1 MIYYSIMKK
10 EISRL
15 EVQEGELA
23 IYTGTVDPRQA
34 NGFSLDSGKR
44 NAYVFLWKDG
54 QPQELYAEFHLDGD
68 GLDVLDVSAGEEKYT
83 FLRDHPS
90 GYIRQIAGPAAPIV
104 VANLGAIPLRMDTLL
119 GKFTVHA
126 GTILRLDE
134 NAPQREK
141 KTVLLTVSSQQE
153 QPLTSAE
160 LWDGNTWRRLNIRE
174 EPADANEERSLTVLD
189 GSAIVQYMSVNS
201 KREIWM
207 MDAPEPDPDY
217 EICVTAQTGGL
228 VTLRFDRTDYREG
241 RVVQRARTIF
251 CTRWG
256 MSRRLFW
263 RTRTGPAH
271 RPLSRMKPSLKASGR
286 LRRRIRCFSPPG
298 RHRRCPSRNRR
309 RISRNRGGYS
319 MNPVTFGVIRR
330 YCSRINRV
338 SICRKE
344 TLEYQNFRF
353 IDQVPHSFDPLYL
366 YGVGAIESE
375 FFGEGGL
382 TDPSAGELNFLP
394 CMEFML
400 SETPREEEK
409 EERNDSK

>member
-23 IYTGTVDPRQA
+23 IYTGKVDPRQA

-54 QPQELYAEFHLDGD
+54 QPQGLYAEFHLDRD

-104 VANLGAIPLRMDTLL
+104 VANLGAIPLRVDTFL

-126 GTILRLDE
+126 GTMLRLDE
-134 NAPQREK
+134 NAPRREK

-174 EPADANEERSLTVLD
+174 EPADANEERGLTVLD

-256 MSRRLFW
+256 EPVAYDLQKLRESRTAAEAYLCSARLPGLPAGWEADFDQ
-263 RTRTGPAH
+263 TEQGGPPAGSGPQAFLEDEDGPDAPH
-271 RPLSRMKPSLKASGR
+271 FEPGETAVESQREVPPDAPLQPTLKTQDMPVPE
-286 LRRRIRCFSPPG
+286 PPEDF
-298 RHRRCPSRNRR
+298 P
-309 RISRNRGGYS
+309 
-319 MNPVTFGVIRR
+319 
-330 YCSRINRV
+330 
-338 SICRKE
+338 E
-344 TLEYQNFRF
+344 
-353 IDQVPHSFDPLYL
+353 
-366 YGVGAIESE
+366 
-375 FFGEGGL
+375 
-382 TDPSAGELNFLP
+382 
-394 CMEFML
+394 
-400 SETPREEEK
+400 
-409 EERNDSK
+409 

>member
-34 NGFSLDSGKR
+34 NGLSPDSGKR

-54 QPQELYAEFHLDGD
+54 QPQELYAEFHLDRY

-256 MSRRLFW
+256 EPVAYDLQKLRESRTAAEAYLCSAKLPGLPAGWEADFDL
-263 RTRTGPAH
+263 TEQGGPPAGSG
-271 RPLSRMKPSLKASGR
+271 PQAFLEDEDGADAPPFEPGETAVESRWEAPPDTLLQPTLK
-286 LRRRIRCFSPPG
+286 IRDMPVPEPPEDF
-298 RHRRCPSRNRR
+298 P
-309 RISRNRGGYS
+309 
-319 MNPVTFGVIRR
+319 
-330 YCSRINRV
+330 
-338 SICRKE
+338 E
-344 TLEYQNFRF
+344 
-353 IDQVPHSFDPLYL
+353 
-366 YGVGAIESE
+366 
-375 FFGEGGL
+375 
-382 TDPSAGELNFLP
+382 
-394 CMEFML
+394 
-400 SETPREEEK
+400 
-409 EERNDSK
+409 

>member
-1 MIYYSIMKK
+1 MIYYTYTEK

-23 IYTGTVDPRQA
+23 IYTGKVDPRQA
-34 NGFSLDSGKR
+34 NGLSSDSGKR
-44 NAYVFLWKDG
+44 NVYVFLWKDG
-54 QPQELYAEFHLDGD
+54 QPQERCAEFHLDRD

-104 VANLGAIPLRMDTLL
+104 VANLGAIPLRVDTLL

-153 QPLTSAE
+153 QLLASAE
-160 LWDGNTWRRLNIRE
+160 LWDGDAWRRLNIRE
-174 EPADANEERSLTVLD
+174 EPADANEERGLTVLD

-228 VTLRFDRTDYREG
+228 VTLRFDRADYREG

-256 MSRRLFW
+256 EPAAYDLQKLRESRTAAEAYRCSVKLPGLPAGWESDFDL
-263 RTRTGPAH
+263 TEQSGPPDGNEPQAFLEDEDG
-271 RPLSRMKPSLKASGR
+271 PGAPPSEPGETVVESQREAPPPDTLLQPARKAQEMPVPE
-286 LRRRIRCFSPPG
+286 PPEDF
-298 RHRRCPSRNRR
+298 P
-309 RISRNRGGYS
+309 
-319 MNPVTFGVIRR
+319 
-330 YCSRINRV
+330 
-338 SICRKE
+338 E
-344 TLEYQNFRF
+344 
-353 IDQVPHSFDPLYL
+353 
-366 YGVGAIESE
+366 
-375 FFGEGGL
+375 
-382 TDPSAGELNFLP
+382 
-394 CMEFML
+394 
-400 SETPREEEK
+400 
-409 EERNDSK
+409 